1 MHRIPKPQVLTAALL
16 GLALAIG
23 AAQPAAAQEGH
34 ERRAERLER
43 RLQKAR
49 GKADAT
55 PPAAP
60 ESRGEP
66 PRRMERFE
74 RLAPPSAA
82 PRESEA
88 GRRED
93 WGEMARR
100 QRERQ
105 AAQEPRGPW
114 QQRERAL
121 PQPETPPLPAPDIAE
136 RQAPT
141 RAPAEYRRLEQ
152 RQRIAEQR
160 DRRRE
165 SEDRQRELAEA
176 GSPQAK
182 VIAEARER
190 EARRDW
196 RDDREA
202 WRDGRD
208 DRVSRQQQR
217 DRIEEQRR
225 QHAQ

>member
-121 PQPETPPLPAPDIAE
+121 P
-136 RQAPT
+136 
-141 RAPAEYRRLEQ
+141 
-152 RQRIAEQR
+152 
-160 DRRRE
+160 
-165 SEDRQRELAEA
+165 
-176 GSPQAK
+176 
-182 VIAEARER
+182 
-190 EARRDW
+190 
-196 RDDREA
+196 
-202 WRDGRD
+202 
-208 DRVSRQQQR
+208 
-217 DRIEEQRR
+217 
-225 QHAQ
+225 